1 MFEDIMSDYA
11 QKTVTYEEHPFDATR
26 WLSIH
31 PCNHAKVMKK
41 IIDTVVSNGGSPE
54 P

>member
-11 QKTVTYEEHPFDATR
+11 KKTVTYEEHPMQKVK

-31 PCNHAKVMKK
+31 PCNHAKVMKR
-41 IIDTVVSNGGSPE
+41 IIDT
-54 P
+54 